1 MESFEVD
8 ESASRSDN
16 KNRMAFLTTKGFK
29 RSVALLIILTIT
41 SIIYTF
47 INKLSDSSVDSLFG
61 RIFEKMTNMSPEE
74 MEKFVN
80 LSKSTTVRD

>member
-47 INKLSDSSVDSLFG
+47 INKLSDSSVDGLFG
-61 RIFEKMTNMSPEE
+61 RFFIKLTNMSTEQ
-74 MEKFVN
+74 MDKLVN
-80 LSKSTTVRD
+80 LSKSTTVRN

>member
-61 RIFEKMTNMSPEE
+61 RFFSKLTNMSTEE
-74 MEKFVN
+74 MEKLVN
-80 LSKSTTVRD
+80 LSKSTTVRN

>member
-61 RIFEKMTNMSPEE
+61 RFFIKLTNMSTEQ
-74 MEKFVN
+74 MDKLVN
-80 LSKSTTVRD
+80 LSKSTTVRN

>member
-16 KNRMAFLTTKGFK
+16 KNRMAFLTTTGFK

-61 RIFEKMTNMSPEE
+61 RFFNTLTNMSTEE
-74 MEKFVN
+74 MEKLVN
-80 LSKSTTVRD
+80 LSKSTTVRN

>member
-16 KNRMAFLTTKGFK
+16 KNRMAFLTTTGFK

-47 INKLSDSSVDSLFG
+47 INKLSDSSFDSLFG
-61 RIFEKMTNMSPEE
+61 RFFSKLTNMSTEE
-74 MEKFVN
+74 MEKLVN
-80 LSKSTTVRD
+80 LSKSTTVRN

>member
-61 RIFEKMTNMSPEE
+61 RVFEEITNMSPED

-80 LSKSTTVRD
+80 LSKSTTVRN

>member
-61 RIFEKMTNMSPEE
+61 RFFNKLTNMSTEQ
-74 MEKFVN
+74 MDKLVN
-80 LSKSTTVRD
+80 LSKSTTVRN

>member
-1 MESFEVD
+1 MASFEVD

-61 RIFEKMTNMSPEE
+61 RFFNKLTNMSTEQ
-74 MEKFVN
+74 MDKLVN
-80 LSKSTTVRD
+80 LSKSTTVRN

>member
-47 INKLSDSSVDSLFG
+47 INKLSDSSFDSLFG
-61 RIFEKMTNMSPEE
+61 RFFNQLTNMSTEE
-74 MEKFVN
+74 MEKLVN
-80 LSKSTTVRD
+80 LSKSTTVRN

>member
-29 RSVALLIILTIT
+29 RSVVLLIILTVT

-61 RIFEKMTNMSPEE
+61 RFFNKLTNMSTEQ
-74 MEKFVN
+74 MDKLVN
-80 LSKSTTVRD
+80 LSKSTTVRN

>member
-61 RIFEKMTNMSPEE
+61 RFFNTLTNMSTEE
-74 MEKFVN
+74 MEKLVN
-80 LSKSTTVRD
+80 LSKSTTVRN

>member
-61 RIFEKMTNMSPEE
+61 RFFNKLTNMSTEE
-74 MEKFVN
+74 MEKLVN
-80 LSKSTTVRD
+80 LSKSTTVRN

>member
-61 RIFEKMTNMSPEE
+61 RFFNKLTNMSTEQ
-74 MEKFVN
+74 MDKLVN